1 MDEKNYT
8 ITDEELNSVL
18 LSSPFTLPDSPTGA
32 GMSAGQIKKH
42 FYKFI
47 ISLVKKINE
56 KLSDI
61 YNDEDSFVSEH
72 NLSDSAH
79 TDIREIL
86 SSLEDAVEAL
96 SAVDTT
102 LGNQITSSISEH
114 NLSAS
119 AHDDIRQAVS
129 TADSKAQNALVIAQG
144 RSKAVVYDSVSA
156 LVTALTG
163 GLDSLCVGDSV
174 YVKGQ
179 GEPDFWVSRKYD
191 AVQTSDIP
199 ESISAGCTLTAGYY
213 ELVGFE
219 SGVDTSVFAKDADL
233 DALAEVVS
241 GKEEARSMETASAGT
256 VALNDGKEYDCGAR
270 TSLILNLPEALPDG
284 YDVILNFIS
293 GATATTLDAPENL
306 VFKGDDCSDGHLY
319 PIKNR
324 IYEINIKKVCS
335 VPVGVV
341 SSVDYEVIE

>member
-8 ITDEELNSVL
+8 ISDEELNKIL
-18 LSSPFTLPDSPTGA
+18 LSSPLTLPDSPSSA

-56 KLSDI
+56 KITGIMDGINGSVMAHDT
-61 YNDEDSFVSEH
+61 
-72 NLSDSAH
+72 SAISH
-79 TDIREIL
+79 VDMRNEI
-86 SSLEDAVEAL
+86 SSLEASTEAL
-96 SAVDTT
+96 SEVDGA
-102 LGNQITSSISEH
+102 LGNQITSSVSEH

-129 TADSKAQNALVIAQG
+129 DADSKAQNALTIAQG
-144 RSKAVVYDSVSA
+144 RSKAVVYDSVSE
-156 LVTALTG
+156 LVTALAG
-163 GLDSLCVGDSV
+163 GLDSLSIGDSV
-174 YVKGQ
+174 YVKEQ

-191 AVQTSDIP
+191 TVQTSDIP
-199 ESISAGCTLTAGYY
+199 ENISAGCTLTAGYY

-219 SGVDTSVFAKDADL
+219 SGVDTSVFAKGADL

-241 GKEEARSMETASAGT
+241 GKENARILQTSTGDVT
-256 VALNDGKEYDCGAR
+256 LDDGKEYDCGTR
-270 TSLILNLPEALPDG
+270 TSLTLNLPDILPDG
-284 YDVILNFIS
+284 YDVIINFIS
-293 GATATTLDAPENL
+293 GATATTLDVPENL
-306 VFKGDDCSDGHLY
+306 VFKGDDCSGGHLY

-324 IYEINIKKVCS
+324 IYEINIKKICS

-341 SSVDYEVIE
+341 FSVDYEVIE

>member
-8 ITDEELNSVL
+8 ISDEELNRIL
-18 LSSPFTLPDSPTGA
+18 LSSPLTLPDSPSNA

-47 ISLVKKINE
+47 ILLVKKINE
-56 KLSDI
+56 KLADI
-61 YNDEDSFVSEH
+61 YDGKDSSV
-72 NLSDSAH
+72 SAH
-79 TDIREIL
+79 NTASDAHADIREIL
-86 SSLEDAVEAL
+86 SLLEDEVEAL
-96 SAVDTT
+96 SQVDGA

-129 TADSKAQNALVIAQG
+129 NADSKAQNALTIAQG
-144 RSKAVVYDSVSA
+144 RSKAVVYDSVSE
-156 LVTALTG
+156 LVTVLTG

-179 GEPDFWVSRKYD
+179 GEPDFWVSKKYD
-191 AVQTSDIP
+191 EMQASTIP

-233 DALAEVVS
+233 DALASEVS
-241 GKEEARSMETASAGT
+241 CKENARELETATGDVT
-256 VALNDGKEYDCGAR
+256 LEGGKEYDCGTR
-270 TSLILNLPEALPDG
+270 TLLTLNLPDTLPDG
-284 YDVILNFIS
+284 YDVIVSFIS

-306 VFKGDDCSDGHLY
+306 VFKGDDCSGGHLY

-324 IYEINIKKVCS
+324 IYEINIKKICS